1 MPLDTTDGSITR
13 GLSDTLK
20 FLKFSKDRPKHQL
33 IVETSKIIYLQT
45 KYTTLT
51 DNMMNATKLN
61 SNIGAIA
68 HDVTHERQLSDEV
81 RCTWNAVHFDVH
93 IFFFRDGG
101 TTARGNGRS
110 RRTVPP
116 QRITN
121 ELCIFARHASRN
133 RDSWEPACAGSS
145 SRLSTSSH
153 HTCVHAGYQTTPG
166 NGEQEEEE
174 ISHSGRQGG

>member
-93 IFFFRDGG
+93 IFFFRDGR

-133 RDSWEPACAGSS
+133 RDPWP
-145 SRLSTSSH
+145 
-153 HTCVHAGYQTTPG
+153 
-166 NGEQEEEE
+166 
-174 ISHSGRQGG
+174 